1 MGRTVVKARRQ
12 AEATAPASEPRFLT
26 LAEIRLDGGTQPRV
40 AINEDVVADYAAAV
54 HELPPVVV
62 FFDGVAYWLA
72 DGFHRVHAHRR
83 AGEHTIEA
91 LVHQGTKRDAVLYAV
106 GANQTHGLRRT
117 NADKRRAVETLL
129 GDDDWRAWPD
139 SQIAKACGVS
149 REFVVR
155 VKSDLTCD
163 RSQVSIPRP
172 PHVPP
177 SVAAKADAIL
187 AAGGEPRFYVTKH
200 GTVATMDTSRIGKTV
215 PDEATPATTPT
226 TGLRGHCAVCGA
238 SAEVLEGGFYF
249 CGGHEFDDLVDMPQH
264 LTDESHE
271 DDGVATSSLDA
282 PGEEQA
288 APRLAVHFSSE
299 SPEHYTP
306 TKVIDRV
313 LDVFGEID
321 LDPCSNAHGDD
332 ANVPAATHFTRDD
345 DGLAREWRG
354 RVYMNPPY
362 GREIDAWIE
371 KLVAEHTAGR
381 VTEAIALLPGRI
393 DTQWFDRLRGFLWC
407 VIKGRLT
414 FVGND
419 DPAPFPSVVFYLG
432 ERQAEF
438 YDAFADIGVMHQFIP
453 REWIAS

>member
-72 DGFHRVHAHRR
+72 DGFHRFHAHRR
-83 AGEHTIEA
+83 AGEHTLEA

-129 GDDDWRAWPD
+129 GDDEWKRWTD
-139 SQIAKACGVS
+139 SEVARRCGVS
-149 REFVVR
+149 HPFVADVR
-155 VKSDLTCD
+155 
-163 RSQVSIPRP
+163 RSLETVTSEARQPRT
-172 PHVPP
+172 
-177 SVAAKADAIL
+177 
-187 AAGGEPRFYVTKH
+187 FTTKH
-200 GTVATMDTSRIGKTV
+200 GTVATMDTSRIGRTV

-264 LTDESHE
+264 LIDESHE

-306 TKVIDRV
+306 TKVLKRV

-332 ANVPAATHFTRDD
+332 AHVPAATHFTRDD

-371 KLVAEHTAGR
+371 KLVAEHEAGR

-432 ERQAEF
+432 ERQTEF

>member
-1 MGRTVVKARRQ
+1 MGRTAVKARRQ
-12 AEATAPASEPRFLT
+12 AEAPATAPEPRFLT

-40 AINEDVVADYAAAV
+40 AINEDVVADYAATV

-72 DGFHRVHAHRR
+72 DGFHRFHAHRR
-83 AGEHTIEA
+83 AGEHTLEA

-129 GDDDWRAWPD
+129 GDDEWRRWTDREVARR
-139 SQIAKACGVS
+139 CGVS
-149 REFVVR
+149 HEFASSVR
-155 VKSDLTCD
+155 KSLSTVDSEEQAERT
-163 RSQVSIPRP
+163 
-172 PHVPP
+172 
-177 SVAAKADAIL
+177 
-187 AAGGEPRFYVTKH
+187 YVTKH
-200 GTVATMDTSRIGKTV
+200 GTVATMDTSRIGRAPRDEHVIRPYEPSTPAPVREVSVGWCEACGAKASHLMAGHTFCDECGPWDLRAASDPVV
-215 PDEATPATTPT
+215 PPTMADDEAHKED
-226 TGLRGHCAVCGA
+226 GAV
-238 SAEVLEGGFYF
+238 
-249 CGGHEFDDLVDMPQH
+249 
-264 LTDESHE
+264 
-271 DDGVATSSLDA
+271 TSSQDA
-282 PGEEQA
+282 PGAAA

-306 TKVIDRV
+306 TKVLDRV

-371 KLVAEHTAGR
+371 KLVAEHEAGR